1 MKLWVNYLIIFKE
14 IKMSRLFDESFCT
27 SDYDQEM
34 IYFISKNLRGVKIE
48 TEAFKGYLKYGYTLN
63 TFWTSPSAYHC
74 EILTKQQFKDKIG
87 MVDKVEDKDDMVSYK
102 LIDKVGFLKA
112 SAANSSILN
121 ELNFSAFTGK
131 MTKYGSLMDEYGNDL
146 IMPDEFQFFEKVDN
160 TTLAEPITEPVAEP
174 DDELKMLPYQGLID
188 DCKELNINLVVTDE
202 GLHILDCINSVEY
215 KIEEPDD
222 YQKIVDAIRLLQ
234 NKEMN

>member
-1 MKLWVNYLIIFKE
+1 MGK
-14 IKMSRLFDESFCT
+14 SFDESFYT
-27 SDYDQEM
+27 TDFDQEM
-34 IYFISKNLRGVKIE
+34 LDYIKKIGCNTEVSKGNWKEEHKVL
-48 TEAFKGYLKYGYTLN
+48 FYGNKLDV
-63 TFWTSPSAYHC
+63 FWTDKVKRLLYKPYSR
-74 EILTKQQFKDKIG
+74 LTKQQFKEKIG
-87 MVDKVEDKDDMVSYK
+87 MIDKVEDQDGMVSYK

-131 MTKYGSLMDEYGNDL
+131 MTKYGSLMDEDGNDL
-146 IMPDEFQFFEKVDN
+146 ITEDEFQFFEKVDN
-160 TTLAEPITEPVAEP
+160 NTPSEPVTEPVAEL
-174 DDELKMLPYQGLID
+174 DDELKMLPYQNLID
-188 DCKELNINLVVTDE
+188 DCKELNINLVVTGE

-215 KIEEPDD
+215 KIEDPDD